1 MSWCTFS
8 IENAK
13 FWPFLAYFDYFYMFY
28 IFTGYFAANLH
39 TFWCTLYRPKYC
51 GGVPKLTNMWYASY
65 LHKPDTTHGKGI
77 HRSRECSHKMQI
89 CQQQCGARQCA
100 QPMCHSQ
107 HTDVCHF
114 YRAPSLHISVPS
126 IAKCSLHKHN
136 HSTAKNTFMHPQT
149 QVSFRM

>member
-1 MSWCTFS
+1 MFRPVYFFTWRTQYFCP
-8 IENAK
+8 
-13 FWPFLAYFDYFYMFY
+13 FWPILGILSQIYALLVFFFRL
-28 IFTGYFAANLH
+28 T
-39 TFWCTLYRPKYC
+39 YC
-51 GGVPKLTNMWYASY
+51 GGVPKLTNMMYASY

-89 CQQQCGARQCA
+89 CQQQWGARQCA